1 MSTIVTQLDQR
12 TARNFIALKATYE
25 AELAAIAETYGEDSA
40 MFRVE
45 AQDRQEKLEVLYAAL
60 YLGEEN

>member
-12 TARNFIALKATYE
+12 TQNNFIALKAAYE
-25 AELAAIAETYGEDSA
+25 AELAAIAETYGEASA
-40 MFRVE
+40 MYRVE